1 MSQLA
6 SSARASV
13 RASARSSVRAFA
25 RFVPAIL
32 LVIASAACA
41 GDDTSSAT
49 GPSDPSSEVFAS
61 ALGVNLAN
69 MTERASRLYVQDIVV
84 GTGAEATAGKLLRM
98 RYTGWLRTGQ
108 EFDSNRT
115 AGTPYEFPL
124 GAGRVI
130 AGWDIG
136 VAGMRVGGRRRL
148 VFGSEYGYGAQG
160 SGRIPPNATLVFDVE
175 LVSIGN

>member
-1 MSQLA
+1 MSQFAFTARTLARVMASMSLLFVATACSDNGAA
-6 SSARASV
+6 SS
-13 RASARSSVRAFA
+13 
-25 RFVPAIL
+25 
-32 LVIASAACA
+32 
-41 GDDTSSAT
+41 T
-49 GPSDPSSEVFAS
+49 GPSNPSSEVFAS
-61 ALGVNLAN
+61 SLGVNIAN
-69 MTERASRLYVQDIVV
+69 MTERASRLYVQDVVV

-108 EFDSNRT
+108 EFDRNRN
-115 AGTPYEFPL
+115 AGTPFEFPL

-148 VFGSEYGYGAQG
+148 VFGSEYGYGVRG
-160 SGRIPPNATLVFDVE
+160 SGEIPPNATLVFDVE